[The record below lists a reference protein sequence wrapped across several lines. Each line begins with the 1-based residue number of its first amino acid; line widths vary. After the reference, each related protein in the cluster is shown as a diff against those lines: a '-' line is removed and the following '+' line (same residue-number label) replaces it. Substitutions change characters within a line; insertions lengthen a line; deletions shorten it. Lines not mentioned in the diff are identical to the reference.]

1 MAENSAMKK
10 NDAYPINKAH
20 SHEEIKTRLIP
31 VFDQYKVKRAV
42 LFGSFANG
50 LADDK
55 SDADI
60 LVDSGL
66 HGLRFV
72 SLYEDVRRA
81 LRIAVDLFDTTHIE
95 ANSKIEREIL
105 ETGVVIYE
113 K

>member
-1 MAENSAMKK
+1 MTENSAMKK
-10 NDAYPINKAH
+10 NESYPISKAH

-31 VFDQYKVKRAV
+31 VFNQYKVKRAV
-42 LFGSFANG
+42 LFGSYANG
-50 LADDK
+50 LANDK

-60 LVDSGL
+60 LVESGL
-66 HGLRFV
+66 RGLRFI

-81 LRIAVDLFDTTHIE
+81 LGMAVDLLDITHIE
-95 ANSKIEREIL
+95 TNSKIEREIL